1 MKKRKDT
8 HLPECVALLLLAV
21 LFAAGTAGE
30 RTQQGISDRV
40 IRLHVSAASD
50 EEADQAD
57 KLMVRDAVLA
67 EASELLKHAGSREE
81 ALTILYS
88 NRESLAEAGRAAL
101 HDPESQVR
109 AEIRR
114 ELFGTRY
121 YDNFALPGGYYD
133 TLRVTIGSGEG
144 RNTLRVTIG
153 SGEGR
158 NWWCVVYPQICAAAT
173 TDQRDAVA
181 VMGGL
186 TKEQISIMAQEEP
199 EYQFRFRSIELLEN
213 ILGWFRTGRSGIPE
227 SR

>member
-144 RNTLRVTIG
+144 RN
-153 SGEGR
+153 
-158 NWWCVVYPQICAAAT
+158 WWCVVYPQICAAAT

>member
-1 MKKRKDT
+1 MRKQRNT
-8 HLPECVALLLLAV
+8 CLSECVVLLLLAV

-144 RNTLRVTIG
+144 RN
-153 SGEGR
+153 
-158 NWWCVVYPQICAAAT
+158 WWCVVYPQICAAAT

-181 VMGGL
+181 VMSGL

>member
-1 MKKRKDT
+1 MT
-8 HLPECVALLLLAV
+8 CLPECVALLLLAV

-67 EASELLKHAGSREE
+67 EASELLEHAGSREE

-101 HDPESQVR
+101 HDPGSQVR

-144 RNTLRVTIG
+144 RN
-153 SGEGR
+153 
-158 NWWCVVYPQICAAAT
+158 WWCVVYPQICAAAT
-173 TDQRDAVA
+173 SDQRDAVA

>member
-1 MKKRKDT
+1 MT
-8 HLPECVALLLLAV
+8 CLPECAALLLLAV

-144 RNTLRVTIG
+144 RN
-153 SGEGR
+153 
-158 NWWCVVYPQICAAAT
+158 WWCVVYPQICAAAT

>member
-1 MKKRKDT
+1 MT
-8 HLPECVALLLLAV
+8 CLPECVALLLLAV

-144 RNTLRVTIG
+144 RN
-153 SGEGR
+153 
-158 NWWCVVYPQICAAAT
+158 WWCVVYPQICAAAT

-213 ILGWFRTGRSGIPE
+213 ILGWFRTGSSGIPE

>member
-1 MKKRKDT
+1 MTR
-8 HLPECVALLLLAV
+8 LLECAALLLLAV

-67 EASELLKHAGSREE
+67 EASELLEHAGSREE

-133 TLRVTIGSGEG
+133 
-144 RNTLRVTIG
+144 TLRVTIG

>member
-1 MKKRKDT
+1 
-8 HLPECVALLLLAV
+8 
-21 LFAAGTAGE
+21 
-30 RTQQGISDRV
+30 
-40 IRLHVSAASD
+40 
-50 EEADQAD
+50 
-57 KLMVRDAVLA
+57 MVRDAVLA

-144 RNTLRVTIG
+144 RN
-153 SGEGR
+153 
-158 NWWCVVYPQICAAAT
+158 WWCVVYPQICAAAT

-186 TKEQISIMAQEEP
+186 TKEQISIMAQEGP

>member
-1 MKKRKDT
+1 
-8 HLPECVALLLLAV
+8 
-21 LFAAGTAGE
+21 
-30 RTQQGISDRV
+30 
-40 IRLHVSAASD
+40 
-50 EEADQAD
+50 
-57 KLMVRDAVLA
+57 MVRDAVLA

-88 NRESLAEAGRAAL
+88 NRESLAEAGRDAL

-133 TLRVTIGSGEG
+133 
-144 RNTLRVTIG
+144 TLRVTIG

>member
-1 MKKRKDT
+1 MRKQRNT
-8 HLPECVALLLLAV
+8 CLSECVALLLLAV

-50 EEADQAD
+50 EATDQAD

-88 NRESLAEAGRAAL
+88 NRESLAEAGRDAL

-121 YDNFALPGGYYD
+121 YDSFALPGGYYD
-133 TLRVTIGSGEG
+133 
-144 RNTLRVTIG
+144 TLRVTIG

-158 NWWCVVYPQICAAAT
+158 NWWCVVYPQICVAAT

-186 TKEQISIMAQEEP
+186 TKEQICIMAQEEP

>member
-1 MKKRKDT
+1 MT
-8 HLPECVALLLLAV
+8 CLPECVALLLLAV

-67 EASELLKHAGSREE
+67 EASELLEHAGSREE

-101 HDPESQVR
+101 HDTESQVR

-144 RNTLRVTIG
+144 RN
-153 SGEGR
+153 
-158 NWWCVVYPQICAAAT
+158 WWCVVYPQICAAAT
-173 TDQRDAVA
+173 SDQRDAVA

-199 EYQFRFRSIELLEN
+199 EYQLRFRSIELLEN

>member
-144 RNTLRVTIG
+144 RN
-153 SGEGR
+153 
-158 NWWCVVYPQICAAAT
+158 WWCVVYPQICAAAT

-186 TKEQISIMAQEEP
+186 TKEQISIMVQEEP

>member
-101 HDPESQVR
+101 HDTESQVR

-133 TLRVTIGSGEG
+133 
-144 RNTLRVTIG
+144 TLRVTIG

>member
-1 MKKRKDT
+1 M
-8 HLPECVALLLLAV
+8 LLLLAV

-144 RNTLRVTIG
+144 RN
-153 SGEGR
+153 
-158 NWWCVVYPQICAAAT
+158 WWCVVYPQICAAAT

>member
-1 MKKRKDT
+1 MT
-8 HLPECVALLLLAV
+8 CLPECVALLLLAV

-67 EASELLKHAGSREE
+67 EASELLEHAGSREE

-101 HDPESQVR
+101 HDPGSQVR

-144 RNTLRVTIG
+144 RN
-153 SGEGR
+153 
-158 NWWCVVYPQICAAAT
+158 WWCVVYPQICATAT